1 MTQSSTMS
9 SSKSTNSEGQIS
21 IAGDYVANTGDK
33 ARLDGSDK
41 QWKIDYQTPD
51 GGVSAEFTTEWQT
64 EGDTLTATDK
74 MKKSDGNSDFTI
86 TIRIFKYKTAKSPLI
101 TITMSD
107 GNPAHE
113 MVFANQNDF
122 FAPSEQEK
130 TKTSDFEYK
139 DKCWDENFYT
149 NKARFLPEIIRDV
162 PTNPYS
168 ESQLRKTKTRGRT

>member
-1 MTQSSTMS
+1 MIKKWDKKTLLTVLYGLVALVLTVTVCILLLVKFSDQGEKKLMTQSSTMS

-41 QWKIDYQTPD
+41 EWKIDYQTPD

-122 FAPSEQEK
+122 FAPSE
-130 TKTSDFEYK
+130 
-139 DKCWDENFYT
+139 
-149 NKARFLPEIIRDV
+149 
-162 PTNPYS
+162 
-168 ESQLRKTKTRGRT
+168 